1 MELTLI
7 AVFGVISIV
16 AVAAASR
23 QIGVAAPLA
32 LVVVGIV
39 LSFLPGV
46 PHIEVEPEVVL
57 TVVLPPLLYASA
69 VHMPA
74 IDFQRDIKAILRLA
88 VLLVAVTT
96 LCAGYLFSWLLPGLG
111 LAAAFA
117 LGAIIS
123 PTDAVAAT
131 SIGKRLGLPSRLMTI
146 LEGEGLVNDAS
157 SLVLLGSAVAATTS
171 SVHLWKVGVDF
182 VLSVVIAT
190 FVGLVVGLL
199 TVLVRGRLRDTVLNT
214 AVSFVVPFLA
224 FLPAEALGA
233 SGVLAVV
240 VTGLVSGHLSPRFL
254 RARDRLAE
262 DINWQTVAF
271 LLESGVFLLM
281 GLQLRTLVV
290 QAGDAG
296 QSVAHAVV
304 IGVAAALLAMAVR
317 MLFVPPLVASLRR
330 DADKA
335 EGFRT
340 TLDDLADRLNRGEEL
355 PRRFKNADPKRFEGR
370 LKRGRSDAEFRINER
385 FGWRG
390 GAVIGWSG
398 MRGAI
403 TVAAAQTLPTDTP
416 YRPQLLLIAFVVA
429 CFTLLVQGL
438 SLPQVIRSLR
448 LPGDD
453 EAADR
458 AALVELL
465 SELSARAA
473 DVLVDPGLTMAD
485 GTPYDPAVLDQVR
498 AWTAARRRL
507 PATTA
512 ATAAAVADGVNPQE
526 QYRDLMLAA
535 ATVKQEELL
544 AVRSTGAYNSRVLTQ
559 AQSMIDNELAR
570 FQNPEG

>member
-16 AVAAASR
+16 AVAAAAR
-23 QIGVAAPLA
+23 RLGVAAPLA
-32 LVVVGIV
+32 LVVVGIA

-46 PHIEVEPEVVL
+46 PHVEVEPELVL

-74 IDFQRDIKAILRLA
+74 IDFRRDLKAILRLA
-88 VLLVAVTT
+88 VLLVAGTT
-96 LCAGYLFSWLLPGLG
+96 LCAGYLFSWLLPSLG
-111 LAAAFA
+111 LAAAYA

-157 SLVLLGSAVAATTS
+157 SLVLLASATAAMTS
-171 SVHLWKVGVDF
+171 TVHLWKVGADF
-182 VLSVVIAT
+182 VLSVVLAT
-190 FVGLVVGLL
+190 LTGVLVGLV
-199 TVLVRGRLRDTVLNT
+199 TVLVRGRLRDTVLNA

-262 DINWQTVAF
+262 DINWQTASF
-271 LLESGVFLLM
+271 LLESAIFLLM
-281 GLQLRTLVV
+281 GLQLRTLID
-290 QAGDAG
+290 QAQDAG
-296 QSVAHAVV
+296 QSVAHAVG
-304 IGVAAALLAMAVR
+304 IGLLASLLAIAVR
-317 MLFVPPLVASLRR
+317 MLFVAPLVASLRH

-340 TLDDLADRLNRGEEL
+340 ALDDLADRFSSGEEL
-355 PRRFKNADPKRFEGR
+355 PQRFHKADPKRFEHR
-370 LKRGRSDAEFRINER
+370 LKRGRSDAEFRINEK

-390 GAVIGWSG
+390 GMVIAWSG

-403 TVAAAQTLPTDTP
+403 TLAAAQTLPADTP
-416 YRPQLLLIAFVVA
+416 YRAQLLLIAFVVA
-429 CFTLLVQGL
+429 VTTLLVQGL
-438 SLPQVIRSLR
+438 SLPRVIRALK

-453 EAADR
+453 NAADR
-458 AALVELL
+458 AAFGELV
-465 SELSARAA
+465 SELSARA
-473 DVLVDPGLTMAD
+473 DEVLTDPALTRPD
-485 GTPYDPAVLDQVR
+485 GTAYDPAVLEHVR
-498 AWTAARRRL
+498 AVTTARRRL
-507 PATTA
+507 PTGTG
-512 ATAAAVADGVNPQE
+512 TVPDGVDPRE
-526 QYRDLMLAA
+526 QYQELMLAA
-535 ATVKQEELL
+535 AAAEQDRLL
-544 AVRSTGAYNSRVLTQ
+544 SARSTGAYNSRVLTY

-570 FQNPEG
+570 FQDPEG